1 MSMRIR
7 WVSVV
12 TLALAVI
19 SGRSAPLS
27 AQSAAGTPPV
37 SPSHVADPSG
47 VRTRVTSLGVGK
59 RVVVRFADSSKVT
72 GRIGAIEAD
81 TFTVRPDGSSPTR
94 TIPIPY
100 ADVSKVS
107 PKMSGTAKTL
117 MFIGIGFGAYTLGF
131 YIVGQFCCH

>member
-1 MSMRIR
+1 MSMPSR
-7 WVSVV
+7 WASVV

-19 SGRSAPLS
+19 GGRSAPLS

-47 VRTRVTSLGVGK
+47 VRTRVTSLGVGR

-81 TFTVRPDGSSPTR
+81 TFTVRPDGGSPTR
-94 TIPIPY
+94 TIPY
-100 ADVSKVS
+100 ADVRKVS
-107 PKMSGTAKTL
+107 SKMSGKAKTL
-117 MFIGIGFGAYTLGF
+117 MFIGIGVGAYALG
-131 YIVGQFCCH
+131 YWIAVQFCCH